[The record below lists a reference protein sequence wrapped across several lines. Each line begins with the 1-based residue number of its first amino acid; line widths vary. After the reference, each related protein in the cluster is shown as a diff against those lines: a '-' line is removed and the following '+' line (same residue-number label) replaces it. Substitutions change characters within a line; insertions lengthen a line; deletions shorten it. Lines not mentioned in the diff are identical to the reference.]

1 MLQDVLRKSLA
12 AEILRWSCGEYS
24 VASGRL
30 RPRSGAIARCCIL
43 AGAQN
48 TRHFCPSG
56 GDLLPAAY
64 PAAVDRADIARN
76 PHRHPTGGGHARPS
90 ARFAPSGLRPKA
102 TPLMGPPIAPHCHEE
117 RLLNSCRSARVV
129 KLICNTANK
138 IRQIHPIGLRRIA
151 PRHAMRHDGTSQSQT
166 NLHRGR

>member
-1 MLQDVLRKSLA
+1 MKIAS
-12 AEILRWSCGEYS
+12 
-24 VASGRL
+24 SGRYP
-30 RPRSGAIARCCIL
+30 PRSEAIARFSIL

-90 ARFAPSGLRPKA
+90 ARFAPSSLRPKA

-117 RLLNSCRSARVV
+117 RPLNSCRSARVV

-151 PRHAMRHDGTSQSQT
+151 QRHAMRQNGNSQCQ
-166 NLHRGR
+166 NILHRGR